1 MAGNRM
7 SRKMQTIDIVLCGLF
22 AALIAVGA
30 LFLKVPF
37 VVGPYDFTF
46 SLAWLFVVLA
56 GYLLGKKMGTMSVA
70 AYVIIGLCGVPVFAH
85 GGGPQ
90 YVMRAGF
97 GFLLGFIAGAF
108 VIGLLTERQK
118 DKDHRS
124 GFGSEFVRLMVAG
137 IIGLV
142 VYYAIGIVYYY
153 IIITYVNGA
162 PEPWGFGIAA
172 MNCLSTFLPD
182 LMLVIVAALLAIRLR
197 PALKRALH
205 KG

>member
-1 MAGNRM
+1 MAGNRL
-7 SRKMQTIDIVLCGLF
+7 RRGFRTIEIVLCGLF

-70 AYVIIGLCGVPVFAH
+70 AYVILGLCGVPIFAH

-90 YVMRAGF
+90 YVLRAGF

-108 VIGLLTERQK
+108 VIGLLTERESDIEK
-118 DKDHRS
+118 KK
-124 GFGSEFVRLMVAG
+124 GFGGEFVRLMASGV
-137 IIGLV
+137 IGLV
-142 VYYAIGIVYYY
+142 VYYVIGIIYYY

-162 PEPWGFGIAA
+162 PELWGFGIAA

-182 LMLVIVAALLAIRLR
+182 LALVIVAALLTTRLR
-197 PALKRALH
+197 PALKQILSRT
-205 KG
+205 